1 MKLTDEQWRLIEKLR
16 NANSKMGLRP
26 FAELVYRE
34 LNIKITHVAI
44 SKRLKTGVISK
55 QHKEKRKGKP
65 KHKILNKAIKNKVE
79 IISDKKIKI
88 NDNIEL
94 TCPFTIDEN
103 GHRVYNKELLF
114 NNIVK
119 LKDMGFTNKKIAET
133 LDVKVR
139 TVDHYLYEKRN
150 FLDGST
156 HAEFEKK
163 VIKQIEKTKRQ
174 QIQDTFDEL
183 LSDILQRAKIRMNV
197 LKTIDYNL
205 AKRVLPEQGQS
216 IKMLDKNEQ
225 KEISSFVYA
234 LNTTSKFL
242 FDELEAFFKITSL
255 ADMKELY
262 QDIVSIPHRYNKNFK
277 CRININE
284 TDVCFNSS

>member
-55 QHKEKRKGKP
+55 QHKEKRKGKK
-65 KHKILNKAIKNKVE
+65 KHKILNKAIRSKVE
-79 IISDKKIKI
+79 IISDKKIKV
-88 NDNIEL
+88 NDNLEII
-94 TCPFTIDEN
+94 CPYTIRED
-103 GHRVYNKELLF
+103 GKRIYNKELLF
-114 NNIVK
+114 NSIVK
-119 LKDMGFTNKKIAET
+119 LKDMGYTTKKIAET

-139 TVDHYLYEKRN
+139 TVEHYLYNKRD

-163 VIKQIEKTKRQ
+163 VIKQIETTKRQ
-174 QIQDTFDEL
+174 EIQNTLDTL
-183 LSDILQRAKIRMNV
+183 LADILQRAKMRMNV
-197 LKTIDYNL
+197 LKTLDYNL
-205 AKRVLPEQGQS
+205 TMRIKPEQGQQV
-216 IKMLDKNEQ
+216 KTLDKNEQ

-262 QDIVSIPHRYNKNFK
+262 QDIQDNKNGELDEILTK
-277 CRININE
+277 LLDNKEKN
-284 TDVCFNSS
+284 